1 MNHSLKTLFS
11 IGTSVVALAL
21 VATGCSSSTT
31 SSYESG
37 GTSSY
42 APAPGTGG
50 SSGSSAPGSSGG
62 GSAATGNGS
71 GQVEA
76 SVLTVGLWDDNKNFP
91 HFEHFLGKN
100 QDSKSYFTL
109 AEQQAARDE
118 FATRSA
124 HSALDVGIL
133 LDTTGSMGD
142 ELDYLKR
149 ELSSIQQAIGTRT
162 QDVRYGVVTYR
173 DKGDDYLTHS
183 TPFTADLAVSQNA
196 IKKEQAGGG
205 GDIPEAV
212 EEGLAAANQ
221 LAWRQD
227 PNVAKVL
234 FWVADAPEHEQ
245 DRPKVVAALK
255 AARAAGV
262 HIYPIAASG
271 VSGEAELTMRI
282 SAQYTGGR
290 YLFLTDDSGVGNSHA
305 EPSIPCYVVQK
316 MSAAMQRVVRVEL
329 SGTYEAAT
337 PTDIVR
343 SAGTIDQAGKCT
355 VPFSAAA
362 PAPADPT
369 DNPLTEAWVF

>member
-11 IGTSVVALAL
+11 IGTSVLALAL
-21 VATGCSSSTT
+21 VATGCSSTVAT
-31 SSYESG
+31 SADSS

-42 APAPGTGG
+42 APTPGSGG
-50 SSGSSAPGSSGG
+50 ESSGSAPGKSGG
-62 GSAATGNGS
+62 STDTGNGN
-71 GQVEA
+71 GEVA
-76 SVLTVGLWDDNKNFP
+76 KDVLTVGLWDDNKNFP
-91 HFEHFLGKN
+91 HFENFLGKN
-100 QDSKSYFTL
+100 PDSKSYFTL
-109 AEQQAARDE
+109 VEQQAARDA

-124 HSALDVGIL
+124 HTALDIGIL

-142 ELDYLKR
+142 ELDYLQR
-149 ELSSIQQAIGTRT
+149 ELASIQQAIGTRT

-173 DKGDDYLTHS
+173 DKGDDYITHS
-183 TPFTADLAVSQNA
+183 TPFTADLAVSQSA

-221 LAWRQD
+221 LAWRSD

-271 VSGEAELTMRI
+271 VSSQAELTMRI

-329 SGTYEAAT
+329 SGTYEAAA
-337 PTDIVR
+337 PNEIVR

-355 VPFSAAA
+355 VTYSAAA
-362 PAPADPT
+362 APSNDA
-369 DNPLTEAWVF
+369 LTEAWVF

>member
-21 VATGCSSSTT
+21 VATGCSSTMVT
-31 SSYESG
+31 SADSS

-42 APAPGTGG
+42 APTPGSGG
-50 SSGSSAPGSSGG
+50 SNAGSAPGKTGG
-62 GSAATGNGS
+62 AADPSTGNGN
-71 GQVEA
+71 GNGEVA
-76 SVLTVGLWDDNKNFP
+76 KDVLTVGLWDDNKNFP
-91 HFEHFLGKN
+91 HFENFLGKN
-100 QDSKSYFTL
+100 QDSKNYFTL
-109 AEQQAARDE
+109 AEQQAARDA

-124 HSALDVGIL
+124 HTALDVAIL

-142 ELDYLKR
+142 ELAYLQR
-149 ELSSIQQAIGTRT
+149 ELANIQQAIGTRS

-173 DKGDDYLTHS
+173 DKGDDYVTHS
-183 TPFTADLAVSQNA
+183 TPFTADLAASQNA
-196 IKKEQAGGG
+196 IKQEQAAGG

-221 LAWRQD
+221 LAWRSD

-271 VSGEAELTMRI
+271 TSSQAELTMRI

-290 YLFLTDDSGVGNSHA
+290 YLFLTDDSGVGASHA

-329 SGTYEAAT
+329 SGTYEAAA
-337 PTDIVR
+337 PNDVVR

-355 VPFSAAA
+355 VTYSAATA
-362 PAPADPT
+362 PSNEA
-369 DNPLTEAWVF
+369 LTEAWVF

>member
-11 IGTSVVALAL
+11 IGTSVLALAL
-21 VATGCSSSTT
+21 VATGCSSTVAT
-31 SSYESG
+31 SAESS
-37 GTSSY
+37 SSY
-42 APAPGTGG
+42 APTPGSGG
-50 SSGSSAPGSSGG
+50 SNAGSAPGKTGG
-62 GSAATGNGS
+62 ATDTGNGN
-71 GQVEA
+71 GNGEVA
-76 SVLTVGLWDDNKNFP
+76 KDVLTVGLWDDNKNFP
-91 HFEHFLGKN
+91 HFEKFLGKN
-100 QDSKSYFTL
+100 ADAKSYFTL
-109 AEQQAARDE
+109 VEQQAARDA

-124 HSALDVGIL
+124 HTALDVAIL

-142 ELDYLKR
+142 ELAYLQR
-149 ELSSIQQAIGTRT
+149 ELSNIQQAIGTRS

-173 DKGDDYLTHS
+173 DKGDDYVTRS

-196 IKKEQAGGG
+196 IKKEQAAGG

-212 EEGLAAANQ
+212 EEGLGAANQ

-245 DRPKVVAALK
+245 DRPKVVEALK

-271 VSGEAELTMRI
+271 VSSQAELTMRI

-290 YLFLTDDSGVGNSHA
+290 YLFLTDDSGVGDSHA

-329 SGTYEAAT
+329 SGTYEAAA
-337 PTDIVR
+337 PDDIVR

-355 VPFSAAA
+355 VTYSSSAAT
-362 PAPADPT
+362 PT
-369 DNPLTEAWVF
+369 NDALSEAWVF

>member
-11 IGTSVVALAL
+11 VGTTMVALAL
-21 VATGCSSSTT
+21 VATGCSSTMAT
-31 SSYESG
+31 SADSSG

-42 APAPGTGG
+42 APTPGSGG
-50 SSGSSAPGSSGG
+50 SGSSPPGTSGG
-62 GSAATGNGS
+62 TAEPENGNGT
-71 GQVEA
+71 VA
-76 SVLTVGLWDDNKNFP
+76 KDVLTVGLWDDNKNFP
-91 HFEHFLGKN
+91 HFEKFLGKS

-109 AEQQAARDE
+109 VEQQAARDA

-124 HSALDVGIL
+124 HTALDVAIL

-142 ELDYLKR
+142 ELDYLQR
-149 ELSSIQQAIGTRT
+149 ELANIQQAIGARS

-183 TPFTADLAVSQNA
+183 TPFTSDLAVSQTA

-221 LAWRQD
+221 LAWRSD

-271 VSGEAELTMRI
+271 VSSQAELTMRI

-290 YLFLTDDSGVGNSHA
+290 YLFLTDDSGVGASHA

-329 SGTYEAAT
+329 SGTYEAAA
-337 PTDIVR
+337 PEDVVR

-355 VPFSAAA
+355 VTYASAAA
-362 PAPADPT
+362 AQAGDG
-369 DNPLTEAWVF
+369 LTEAWVF

>member
-11 IGTSVVALAL
+11 IGTSLVALAL
-21 VATGCSSSTT
+21 VATGCSASTT
-31 SSYESG
+31 TTSAESG

-42 APAPGTGG
+42 APTPGTGG
-50 SSGSSAPGSSGG
+50 SSGSAPGKSGG
-62 GSAATGNGS
+62 AAEPVDGNGN
-71 GQVEA
+71 GEVA
-76 SVLTVGLWDDNKNFP
+76 KDVLTVGLWDDNKNFP
-91 HFEHFLGKN
+91 HFENFLGKN

-109 AEQQAARDE
+109 VEQKAARDA

-124 HSALDVGIL
+124 HTALDVGIL

-142 ELDYLKR
+142 ELDYLQR

-173 DKGDDYLTHS
+173 DKGDDYVTHS

-196 IKKEQAGGG
+196 IKQEQAGGG

-262 HIYPIAASG
+262 HVYPIAASG
-271 VSGEAELTMRI
+271 VSSQAELTMRI

-337 PTDIVR
+337 PNDIVR

-355 VPFSAAA
+355 VTYSSSAAT
-362 PAPADPT
+362 PT
-369 DNPLTEAWVF
+369 NDALSEAWVF